1 MEQIRCDS
9 IPVKKTFFTP
19 EGYLVDNPIV
29 TRVGIFE
36 YAKSDGGIRR
46 ELRLPE
52 EVFSEESLASYEGKP
67 IIITHDAGKVDKDNV
82 DDESI
87 GTILSKGYKDGNAV
101 RAKIVIHDTDSM
113 KQSGL
118 KELSLGYTLEL
129 DETPGVWNGQPY
141 DAVQKNIL
149 INHLALVQEARAGD
163 SARLN
168 IDGKDNKGGNSMTRK
183 KKRYDTDDLDNPV
196 LQGEESSQDED
207 DTDFLNENGDSDSG
221 DPDGSEETAADE
233 GDIEEDPVQLVKD
246 RRDRRDSEGEPEDK
260 EAAVGII
267 AQQDED
273 IDILLKYIEQ
283 LLAKRDFDEADVSE
297 TKAEENA
304 DENEEENGS
313 MNSDSVDAMIRTR
326 VELAK
331 LGEKLRLDGLENMS
345 VLNAKKAVIKAV
357 RPKVRLDGRSDVY
370 VQAMYD
376 IAKEEI
382 ASRKSTADQR
392 RQMFNGDGKGFLE
405 QGMCSADKARERMIK
420 NKMGGNK

>member
-9 IPVKKTFFTP
+9 IPVKNTFFTP

-36 YAKSDGGIRR
+36 YAKPDGGIRR

-87 GTILSKGYKDGNAV
+87 GTILSKGYKDGDAV
-101 RAKIVIHDTDSM
+101 RTKIVIHDTDSM

-183 KKRYDTDDLDNPV
+183 KKRYDADDLDNPV
-196 LQGEESSQDED
+196 LQGEESSQDAD

-221 DPDGSEETAADE
+221 DLNDPEDTAADE

-246 RRDRRDSEGEPEDK
+246 RRDRRDLEGEPEDK
-260 EAAVGII
+260 EAAIGVI

-283 LLAKRDFDEADVSE
+283 LLAKRDFDEADVAE

-304 DENEEENGS
+304 DENEEEKGS

-370 VQAMYD
+370 IQAMYD
-376 IAKEEI
+376 IAKDEI
-382 ASRKSTADQR
+382 ASRKSTTDQR
-392 RQMFNGDGKGFLE
+392 RQMFNGDGKGFVE
-405 QGMCSADKARERMIK
+405 QGKCSADMARERMIK